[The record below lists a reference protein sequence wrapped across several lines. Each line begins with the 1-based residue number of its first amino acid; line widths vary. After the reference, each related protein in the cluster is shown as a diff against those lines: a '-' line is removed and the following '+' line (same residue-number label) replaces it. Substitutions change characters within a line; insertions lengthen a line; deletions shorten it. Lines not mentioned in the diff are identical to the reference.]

1 MRDMRG
7 RGHGFPFPGDG
18 ASTLSA
24 EPDAKYN
31 GAGFRLA
38 VVNDCELVA
47 GGSYLAAGGAYSSPR
62 GAAGLLRSGHRGPS
76 EKYPNLGIRLVA
88 DWRER

>member
-24 EPDAKYN
+24 ESDAKYN

-38 VVNDCELVA
+38 VVNDYELVA
-47 GGSYLAAGGAYSSPR
+47 GGAYMVAGGAYSSPK
-62 GAAGLLRSGHRGPS
+62 GAAGRLRSGHRGPS
-76 EKYPNLGIRLVA
+76 ERYLNVGIRLVV
-88 DWRER
+88 DWGER